1 MLRITRAL
9 LAIAAVT
16 SVAACSESS
25 GPGSMQGS
33 YSLVRIDG
41 INGTGLPV
49 TIFKDPTTEFRVTG
63 GSITLNSDNTFSVSG
78 AGVAI
83 QPGGTTNLSETCT
96 GTYAVSGNGITFTG
110 APTTDCAGVI
120 TGMWDGDNSRSLH
133 NQQRVSY
140 SSFAFLI
147 TRLIHEDT
155 VNHHRRRS
163 AAVEIHRLPCAELAH
178 HIRKF
183 DESHPAAAL

>member
-1 MLRITRAL
+1 MLRTTRAL

-16 SVAACSESS
+16 LVAACSESS
-25 GPGSMQGS
+25 GPGSMTGS

-49 TIFKDPTTEFRVTG
+49 TIFKDPTSEFRVTA

-96 GTYAVSGNGITFTG
+96 GTYTVSGNGITFTG
-110 APTTDCAGVI
+110 APATDCAGQI
-120 TGMWDGDNSRSLH
+120 TGMWDGANTLTI
-133 NQQRVSY
+133 N
-140 SSFAFLI
+140 A
-147 TRLIHEDT
+147 EAT
-155 VNHHRRRS
+155 VQ
-163 AAVEIHRLPCAELAH
+163 AVF
-178 HIRKF
+178 KK
-183 DESHPAAAL
+183 